1 MECSRRD
8 AVRLMLAA
16 APAIALAGHGA
27 MAAALRQAKPNS
39 KWAGVQVGLN
49 VPYSFGTR
57 TAMSAE
63 DVLQRTIDIGISAV
77 ELRLQPIEISLGLPK
92 ELILGPA
99 PSDYSA
105 VYYPL
110 GDAPA
115 IIPPAPGRTVLTA
128 ADIDAYNKG
137 AVPRRAWRLAQS
149 MRGAK
154 ALRRKYEAAGVKID
168 IVKVDGIND
177 LDPAELDYA
186 FTLAKTLGAR
196 AISGEML
203 TTAVPH
209 LAKAAD
215 KHRFMVALHNHLP
228 ITPAL
233 WEEAFSHSPYI
244 AANVDIGHFLAGNQM
259 SPIPFIEKHHARI
272 PHIHVKDKT
281 LANVNVEFGQGDTPV
296 RDVLRLIRD
305 RKWPIDAVIEYEIK
319 LPQTADRIAEIR
331 KAIAYCRDSLLT

>member
-1 MECSRRD
+1 
-8 AVRLMLAA
+8 MLAA

-115 IIPPAPGRTVLTA
+115 II
-128 ADIDAYNKG
+128 
-137 AVPRRAWRLAQS
+137 PRRAWRLAQS